1 MECAEKTKNERV
13 YRCLYN
19 YYMMTEQMDKV
30 QQLVQV
36 LQLIIFWCC
45 VIALLI
51 RVDVAEQ
58 RQLIISARWTKWIDR
73 DNVFMGLCVCL

>member
-30 QQLVQV
+30 QQLLQV
-36 LQLIIFWCC
+36 LQYIIFS
-45 VIALLI
+45 
-51 RVDVAEQ
+51 RPY
-58 RQLIISARWTKWIDR
+58 
-73 DNVFMGLCVCL
+73 